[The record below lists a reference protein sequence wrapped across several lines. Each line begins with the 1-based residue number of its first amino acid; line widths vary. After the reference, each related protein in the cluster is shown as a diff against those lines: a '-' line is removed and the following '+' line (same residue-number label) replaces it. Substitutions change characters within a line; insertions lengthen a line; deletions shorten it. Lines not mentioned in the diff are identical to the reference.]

1 MTSSTKSAWV
11 RTGVITLSMM
21 AATYAWTQY
30 AGHEAAATP
39 MVEQRRAAP
48 ALSQNP
54 LGNLMSGQQDMDRSL
69 ADVNAKMA
77 ALTAQLDSLKKQAS
91 ATDAAAPSV
100 SPDGSFAE
108 KLQQA
113 NEQAEAQTDA
123 QQALVEQAIVSEKLD
138 PSWAPR
144 AEASLHSLF
153 EQSEIHSL
161 KLLSAQCRATI
172 CRMEIAPSDSEGT
185 DDFAL
190 SFRRML
196 LHMPW
201 QGQGFGRVYN
211 PFGPSPT
218 AVLFLA
224 REGASLPQPTS

>member
-1 MTSSTKSAWV
+1 MSKHAAVDESTIKRHHIMTSSTKSAWV
-11 RTGVITLSMM
+11 RSGVITLTMM

-39 MVEQRRAAP
+39 MAKQRP
-48 ALSQNP
+48 VTN
-54 LGNLMSGQQDMDRSL
+54 
-69 ADVNAKMA
+69 
-77 ALTAQLDSLKKQAS
+77 
-91 ATDAAAPSV
+91 
-100 SPDGSFAE
+100 GSFVEA
-108 KLQQA
+108 LQQA
-113 NEQAEAQTDA
+113 NEQAEAQADA

-153 EQSEIHSL
+153 EDSEIHSL
-161 KLLSAQCRATI
+161 KLLSAQCRATV

-185 DDFAL
+185 DDFDL

-218 AVLFLA
+218 AVFFLA
-224 REGASLPQPTS
+224 REGASLPQPIS

>member
-11 RTGVITLSMM
+11 RTGVITLTMM

-39 MVEQRRAAP
+39 MAEQRPVTP
-48 ALSQNP
+48 ALSRNP
-54 LGNLMSGQQDMDRSL
+54 LGGLMSGQQDMDRSF

-77 ALTAQLDSLKKQAS
+77 ALTEQLESLKTQAS
-91 ATDAAAPSV
+91 GTDAGAPSA
-100 SPDGSFAE
+100 SSNGSFVE
-108 KLQQA
+108 DLQQA
-113 NEQAEAQTDA
+113 NEQAEAQADA
-123 QQALVEQAIVSEKLD
+123 QQALVEQAILSEKLD

-153 EQSEIHSL
+153 EDSEIHSL
-161 KLLSAQCRATI
+161 KLLSAQCRATV
-172 CRMEIAPSDSEGT
+172 CRMEIASSDSEGT
-185 DDFAL
+185 GDFDR

-218 AVLFLA
+218 AVFFLA
-224 REGASLPQPTS
+224 REGASLPQPIS

>member
-1 MTSSTKSAWV
+1 MSKHAAVDESTIKRYRIMTSSTKSAWV
-11 RTGVITLSMM
+11 RTGVITLTMM

-30 AGHEAAATP
+30 AGPGTDA
-39 MVEQRRAAP
+39 
-48 ALSQNP
+48 
-54 LGNLMSGQQDMDRSL
+54 G
-69 ADVNAKMA
+69 
-77 ALTAQLDSLKKQAS
+77 ALT
-91 ATDAAAPSV
+91 V
-100 SPDGSFAE
+100 STNGSFVE
-108 KLQQA
+108 DLQQA
-113 NEQAEAQTDA
+113 NEQAEAQADA
-123 QQALVEQAIVSEKLD
+123 QQGLVEQAIVSEKLD

-172 CRMEIAPSDSEGT
+172 CRMEIAPSDSQGT
-185 DDFAL
+185 DDFDR

-211 PFGPSPT
+211 PFGPTPT
-218 AVLFLA
+218 AVFFLA
-224 REGASLPQPTS
+224 REGASLPQPIS

>member
-11 RTGVITLSMM
+11 RTGVITLTMM

-39 MVEQRRAAP
+39 MAEQRP
-48 ALSQNP
+48 VTP
-54 LGNLMSGQQDMDRSL
+54 
-69 ADVNAKMA
+69 
-77 ALTAQLDSLKKQAS
+77 T
-91 ATDAAAPSV
+91 V
-100 SPDGSFAE
+100 STNGSFVE
-108 KLQQA
+108 DLQQA
-113 NEQAEAQTDA
+113 NEQAEAQADA

-153 EQSEIHSL
+153 EDSEIHSL
-161 KLLSAQCRATI
+161 KLLSAQCRATV

-185 DDFAL
+185 DDFDL

-218 AVLFLA
+218 AVFFLA
-224 REGASLPQPTS
+224 REGASLPQPIS

>member
-11 RTGVITLSMM
+11 RTGVITLTMM

-39 MVEQRRAAP
+39 MAEQRP
-48 ALSQNP
+48 VTPTLSRNP
-54 LGNLMSGQQDMDRSL
+54 LGGLM
-69 ADVNAKMA
+69 
-77 ALTAQLDSLKKQAS
+77 
-91 ATDAAAPSV
+91 TDAAAPSV
-100 SPDGSFAE
+100 STNGSFVE
-108 KLQQA
+108 DLQQA
-113 NEQAEAQTDA
+113 NEQADA

-185 DDFAL
+185 DDFDL

-218 AVLFLA
+218 AVFFLA
-224 REGASLPQPTS
+224 REGASLPQPIS